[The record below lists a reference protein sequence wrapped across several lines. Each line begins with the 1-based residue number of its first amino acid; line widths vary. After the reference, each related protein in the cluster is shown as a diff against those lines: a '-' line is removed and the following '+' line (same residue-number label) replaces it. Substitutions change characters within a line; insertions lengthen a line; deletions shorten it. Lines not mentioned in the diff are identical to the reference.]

1 MTLLTFL
8 RDPCGTAR
16 LGQNIDQGAVD
27 SKLKVFGIDN
37 LRVID
42 ASIIPVI
49 PDCRIQNSV
58 YMIAE
63 KVRYESNQLHNVH
76 IINNTSARALT

>member
-1 MTLLTFL
+1 MTLLTSL
-8 RDPCGTAR
+8 LDPCGTAR
-16 LGQNIDQGAVD
+16 LGQNIEQGAVD

-42 ASIIPVI
+42 ASVIPVI

-63 KVRYESNQLHNVH
+63 KVRYQPNQLPKTQ
-76 IINNTSARALT
+76 ITNNTSTRALT